1 MNRQPALPILPAPPT
16 LPVPPPAPPQQVI
29 TFRRDYN
36 SWVASETMEDYA
48 LRFTPRTFRKW
59 SEWRVANTAFG
70 AASFLILEAVGA
82 TLLVQHGFANAALAI
97 LATGLII
104 FLAGLPISVYAAR
117 YGVDMD
123 LLTRGAGFGYLGS
136 TLTSLIYASFTF
148 IFFALEAAVMAY
160 ALELAFDIPPA
171 WGYGICALVVI
182 PLVSHGVTAI
192 SRLQVWT
199 QPLWLALLVLPLGY
213 VLVKRPDELAGLTGF
228 AGIGVGIDGQPL
240 QPGFGLMGFGAAL
253 TVGIALITQM
263 GEQADYLRFMP
274 ERQPDPPGRRWWPGP
289 AARRWW
295 GATLMGGPG
304 WVVVGVAKMMAG
316 VMLAWLA
323 LAHSVPAERAV
334 DPNQM
339 YLVAWAYVF
348 PQYGWAVAATAL
360 FVLVSQLKINVT
372 NAYAGSLAWSNFF
385 SRLTHNHPGRV
396 VWVVFNTAIAL
407 VLMEL
412 NVFQALSHVLGLYSN
427 LAIAWMMAVV
437 ADLVIN
443 KPLGL
448 SPKGIEFRRAHLYDI
463 NPVGVGAMGVASALS
478 VAAHLGAFGPMA
490 QAFSAMIALVTALVV
505 SPLIAWATGGRYYL
519 AQRTAAA
526 QAVAAGA
533 GLAGG
538 GGLGDGDND
547 AGYLGRHALRRCTI
561 CERDYEPEDM
571 AACPAYGG
579 LICSLCCTLD
589 ARCDDLCK
597 PQARLSSQWL
607 RLLKRLLP
615 ARMAPHLESGLSSYL
630 LLMGA
635 VVPGLALLFGALYVL
650 GTRSLG
656 RLDAISAA
664 AVAPLLRAGF
674 GQAFA
679 VLLLIAGMVAWWAVL
694 AQRSRALAQEESRRQ
709 TQTLHAQA
717 LVLQSQAAALGREVA
732 SHERTDAQ
740 LQQAVGQAD
749 AANQA
754 KSRFITAISHEL
766 RTPLNSILG
775 YAQLLE
781 DDPAIPAHR
790 RGAVQVIRRGGDHL
804 LSLIE
809 GTLDIARIE
818 SGRLTLESA
827 PMHFADAM
835 DELALL
841 FEPQAAARGLR
852 FEFRRTGT
860 LPGLVRADEKRLRQ
874 ILINLL
880 GNAVKFTR
888 AGRVL
893 FRVDYSREMARFEVE
908 DTGPGL
914 SDAELGQ
921 VFEPFVRGT
930 AAGGNATS
938 GTGLGL
944 TIARMLTGL
953 MGGELTVRSA
963 PGLGSCFA
971 VKLYLPELRA
981 RASQRVRP
989 GGVRHVGYAGPRRR
1003 LLVVDNEEADRR
1015 LLIDRLA
1022 PLGFELL
1029 PAASGEAALVLLRNE
1044 RVDAIFLD
1052 LAMPG
1057 IDGWTTLRQLRAL
1070 GLSDAPAAIVSA
1082 NAFDKGLDNGLGI
1095 RPQDFLVKPVRM
1107 TELLGWLQ
1115 DRLALQW
1122 HDAEP
1127 DPLDAAAANAAAADK
1142 PMQPPPADALRA
1154 LDELVRLG
1162 YLRGIQRKLD
1172 AIEAEHPASA
1182 AFVGR
1187 LRGLAKGF
1195 QLDTLAHLVQSAL
1208 ADLADPAVAAA
1219 AGVATPA
1226 ATTPAATPTATDS
1239 PPDLPDVR

>member
-1 MNRQPALPILPAPPT
+1 MPAQPSAAT
-16 LPVPPPAPPQQVI
+16 APQQVI
-29 TFRRDYN
+29 KFRRDYN
-36 SWVASETMEDYA
+36 SWVARETMEDYA

-117 YGVDMD
+117 HGLDMD

-136 TLTSLIYASFTF
+136 TITSLIYASFTF

-171 WGYGICALVVI
+171 WGYGLCALVVI

-199 QPLWLALLVLPLGY
+199 QPLWLALLVLPLAY
-213 VLVKRPDELAGLTGF
+213 VLVKAPGELAGLSHF
-228 AGIGVGIDGQPL
+228 AGSDGL
-240 QPGFGLMGFGAAL
+240 GAGFNVMGFGAAL

-274 ERQPDPPGRRWWPGP
+274 EKKPGGGLRWW
-289 AARRWW
+289 A
-295 GATLMGGPG
+295 ATLMGGPG
-304 WVVVGVAKMMAG
+304 WVIVGVAKMLAG
-316 VMLAWLA
+316 VMLAYLA

-339 YLVAWAYVF
+339 YLAAWEYVF
-348 PQYGWAVAATAL
+348 PHYGWAVAATAL
-360 FVLVSQLKINVT
+360 FVFVSQLKINVT

-396 VWVVFNTAIAL
+396 VWMVFNTVIAL

-427 LAIAWMMAVV
+427 IAIAWIMAVV

-448 SPKGIEFRRAHLYDI
+448 SPPGIEFRRAYLFDI
-463 NPVGVGAMGVASALS
+463 NPVGVGAMGVASVLS
-478 VAAHLGAFGPMA
+478 IAAHLGAFGAMA
-490 QAFSAMIALVTALVV
+490 QAWSAMIALVAALLT

-519 AQRTAAA
+519 ARRTRAARAVERAELAAEA
-526 QAVAAGA
+526 QGA
-533 GLAGG
+533 
-538 GGLGDGDND
+538 D
-547 AGYLGRHALRRCTI
+547 ADLGRHRLRRCVI
-561 CERDYEPEDM
+561 CERHYEPEDL
-571 AACPAYGG
+571 AACPAYAG

-589 ARCDDLCK
+589 ARCDDQCK
-597 PQARLSSQWL
+597 PQARLSAQWL
-607 RLLKRLLP
+607 RLLQRWLP
-615 ARMAPHLESGLSSYL
+615 ARMAPQLQNGLSAYL
-630 LLMGA
+630 LLMAA
-635 VVPGLALLFGALYVL
+635 VVPLLAVLFAALYGL
-650 GTRSLG
+650 GLRSLNS
-656 RLDAISAA
+656 LDAVSAA

-679 VLLLIAGMVAWWAVL
+679 VLLLAAGMVAWWAVL
-694 AQRSRALAQEESRRQ
+694 AQRSRHLAQEESRRQ
-709 TQTLHAQA
+709 TATLHKQA
-717 LVLQSQAAALGREVA
+717 LTLQTQAAALGREIE
-732 SHERTDAQ
+732 SHQQTDRQ
-740 LQQAVGQAD
+740 LQQALGLAD

-754 KSRFITAISHEL
+754 KTRYITTISHEL

-781 DDPAIPAHR
+781 DDPAIPPHR

-818 SGRLTLESA
+818 SGRLALEPA
-827 PMHFADAM
+827 AMHFAEAI
-835 DELALL
+835 DELVRM

-852 FEFRRTGT
+852 FVHQRSAN
-860 LPGLVRADEKRLRQ
+860 LPELVRTDEKRLRQ
-874 ILINLL
+874 VLINLL

-888 AGRVL
+888 SGQL
-893 FRVDYSREMARFEVE
+893 TFRVDYAREMARFEIE
-908 DTGPGL
+908 DTGPGINP
-914 SDAELGQ
+914 AELAQ
-921 VFEPFVRGT
+921 VFEPFVRGS

-944 TIARMLTGL
+944 TIARMLTVL
-953 MGGELTVRSA
+953 MGGELTVRST
-963 PGLGSCFA
+963 PGVGSCFA

-981 RASQRVRP
+981 RASQRLRP
-989 GGVRHVGYAGPRRR
+989 GEGRPTGYAGPRKR

-1015 LLIDRLA
+1015 LLMDRLA

-1029 PAASGEAALVLLRNE
+1029 QAASGEAALGLLAQQP
-1044 RVDAIFLD
+1044 VDAIFLD

-1057 IDGWTTLRQLRAL
+1057 IDGWTTLQRLRQQ
-1070 GLSDAPAAIVSA
+1070 GLSSAPAAIVSA
-1082 NAFDKGLDNGLGI
+1082 NAFDKGLDNPLGI
-1095 RPQDFLVKPVRM
+1095 APADFLVKPVRM
-1107 TELLGWLQ
+1107 AELLAWLQ
-1115 DRLALQW
+1115 RRLALQW
-1122 HDAEP
+1122 LGPGA
-1127 DPLDAAAANAAAADK
+1127 
-1142 PMQPPPADALRA
+1142 PPPLLPVPAQALMAPPREALLA

-1162 YLRGIQRKLD
+1162 YLRGIQKKLD
-1172 AIEAEHPASA
+1172 VIAAEHPASA
-1182 AFVGR
+1182 AFVDQ
-1187 LRGLAKGF
+1187 LRALASAF
-1195 QLDTLAHLVQSAL
+1195 QLDTLAQRIQAAL
-1208 ADLADPAVAAA
+1208 AAP
-1219 AGVATPA
+1219 TPA
-1226 ATTPAATPTATDS
+1226 TIAPLS
-1239 PPDLPDVR
+1239 LPENLSDAP

>member
-1 MNRQPALPILPAPPT
+1 MLDTQAPT
-16 LPVPPPAPPQQVI
+16 DLPPQQVI

-48 LRFTPRTFRKW
+48 LRFAPRTFRKW

-82 TLLVQHGFANAALAI
+82 TLLVQHGFVNAALAI

-117 YGVDMD
+117 YGLDMD

-136 TLTSLIYASFTF
+136 TITSLIYASFTF

-171 WGYGICALVVI
+171 WGYGLCALLVI

-213 VLVKRPDELAGLTGF
+213 VLVKSPDELTGLTRF
-228 AGIGVGIDGQPL
+228 AGIDGQSV
-240 QPGFGLMGFGAAL
+240 GFDLMGFGAAL
-253 TVGIALITQM
+253 TVGIALVTQM

-274 ERQPDPPGRRWWPGP
+274 ERKTDPAGSRRWWPGP
-289 AARRWW
+289 AAWRWW
-295 GATLMGGPG
+295 GGTLLGGPG
-304 WVVVGVAKMMAG
+304 WVLVGVAKMMAG
-316 VMLAWLA
+316 VMLAYLA
-323 LAHSVPAERAV
+323 LAHSVPPERAV

-339 YLVAWAYVF
+339 YLAAWEYVF
-348 PQYGWAVAATAL
+348 PNYAWAVAATAL
-360 FVLVSQLKINVT
+360 FVVVSQLKINVT

-396 VWVVFNTAIAL
+396 VWVVFNTGIAL

-412 NVFQALSHVLGLYSN
+412 NVFQVLSHVLGLYSN
-427 LAIAWMMAVV
+427 IAIAWIMAVV

-448 SPKGIEFRRAHLYDI
+448 SPPGIEFRRAHLYDI
-463 NPVGVGAMGVASALS
+463 NPVGVGAMGVASVLS
-478 VAAHLGAFGPMA
+478 VAAHLGAFGPLA
-490 QAFSAMIALVTALVV
+490 QAFSAMIALVTALSV
-505 SPLIAWATGGRYYL
+505 SPLIAWATHGRYYL
-519 AQRTAAA
+519 ARRTRAARTLE
-526 QAVAAGA
+526 VAEGLVEGRRAGTA
-533 GLAGG
+533 EGSCLA
-538 GGLGDGDND
+538 
-547 AGYLGRHALRRCTI
+547 RHALRRCVI

-597 PQARLSSQWL
+597 PQARLSAQWL
-607 RLLKRLLP
+607 QALKRLLP
-615 ARMAPHLESGLSSYL
+615 ARAVPHLENGLAAYL
-630 LLMGA
+630 LLMAA
-635 VVPGLALLFGALYVL
+635 VLPGLALLFGGFYLL
-650 GTRSLG
+650 GLRSLDQ
-656 RLDAISAA
+656 LDAISAA

-674 GQAFA
+674 GQVFA
-679 VLLLIAGMVAWWAVL
+679 VLLLIAAMVAWWAVL
-694 AQRSRALAQEESRRQ
+694 AQRSRTRAQAESRRQ
-709 TQTLHAQA
+709 TQTLHDQA
-717 LVLQSQAAALGREVA
+717 LVLQSQAQALGQEIE
-732 SHERTDAQ
+732 SHQRTDLQ
-740 LQQAVGQAD
+740 LQQAKAVAD

-754 KSRFITAISHEL
+754 KSRYITAISHEL

-781 DDPAIPAHR
+781 DDPAVPEHR
-790 RGAVQVIRRGGDHL
+790 RGAVQVIRRGGEHL

-818 SGRLTLESA
+818 SGRLALESA
-827 PMHFADAM
+827 PMHFAEGM
-835 DELALL
+835 DELVRL
-841 FEPQAAARGLR
+841 FEPQAAQRGLR
-852 FEFRRTGT
+852 FVHRRTGT
-860 LPGLVRADEKRLRQ
+860 LPELVRADEKRLRQ

-888 AGRVL
+888 AGQVT
-893 FRVDYSREMARFEVE
+893 FSVDYQREMARFEIE

-914 SDAELGQ
+914 SEAELAQ

-953 MGGELTVRSA
+953 MGGELTVSA
-963 PGLGSCFA
+963 KPGVGSCFA

-981 RASQRVRP
+981 RASQRERP
-989 GGVRHVGYAGPRRR
+989 GALRPVGYAGPRRR
-1003 LLVVDNEEADRR
+1003 LLVVDNEETDRS
-1015 LLIDRLA
+1015 LLVERLA

-1029 PAASGEAALVLLRNE
+1029 QAGSGEAALTLLGAE
-1044 RVDAIFLD
+1044 PVHAIFLD

-1057 IDGWTTLRQLRAL
+1057 IDGWATLRRLREL
-1070 GLSDAPAAIVSA
+1070 GLSPAPAAIVSA
-1082 NAFDKGLDNGLGI
+1082 NAFDQGLDNDLGI
-1095 RPQDFLVKPVRM
+1095 TPADFLVKPVRM

-1115 DRLALQW
+1115 TRLALQW
-1122 HDAEP
+1122 LYAEVPDRDANEDTNP
-1127 DPLDAAAANAAAADK
+1127 AGGLTAPGAT
-1142 PMQPPPADALRA
+1142 PPTQALQA

-1172 AIEAEHPASA
+1172 AIDAEYPDCA

-1208 ADLADPAVAAA
+1208 AGPPGEVE
-1219 AGVATPA
+1219 P
-1226 ATTPAATPTATDS
+1226 PTR
-1239 PPDLPDVR
+1239 PLVLPSDAP

>member
-1 MNRQPALPILPAPPT
+1 MSRT
-16 LPVPPPAPPQQVI
+16 LATPRTPPQQVVK
-29 TFRRDYN
+29 FRRDYN

-82 TLLVQHGFANAALAI
+82 TLLVQYGFANAALAI

-104 FLAGLPISVYAAR
+104 FAAGLPISVYAAR
-117 YGVDMD
+117 HGVDMD

-136 TLTSLIYASFTF
+136 TITSLIYASFTF

-199 QPLWLALLVLPLGY
+199 QPLWLAMLLLPLGF
-213 VLVKRPDELAGLTGF
+213 VLFKAPGELAGLTGF
-228 AGIGVGIDGQPL
+228 AGIDGRS
-240 QPGFGLMGFGAAL
+240 PGFSGLGFGAAL

-274 ERQPDPPGRRWWPGP
+274 EKRPGHAARWWFG
-289 AARRWW
+289 
-295 GATLMGGPG
+295 TLMGGPG
-304 WVVVGVAKMMAG
+304 WVVMGVLKMMAG
-316 VMLAWLA
+316 VTLAYLA
-323 LAHSVPAERAV
+323 LAHMVPPERAV

-339 YLVAWAYVF
+339 YLAAWEYVF
-348 PQYGWAVAATAL
+348 PNYSWAVAATAL

-385 SRLTHNHPGRV
+385 SRLTHHHPGRV
-396 VWVVFNTAIAL
+396 VWVVFNTVIAL

-427 LAIAWMMAVV
+427 IAIAWMMTVV

-448 SPKGIEFRRAHLYDI
+448 SPRGIEFRRAHLYDV
-463 NPVGVGAMGVASALS
+463 NPVGVGAMGVASVLS
-478 VAAHLGAFGPMA
+478 IAAHGGAFGPMA
-490 QAFSAMIALVTALVV
+490 QAWSAMIALVVAMVA

-519 AQRTAAA
+519 ARRTGAARRIEA
-526 QAVAAGA
+526 TEVARPGTPTDAPPGA
-533 GLAGG
+533 
-538 GGLGDGDND
+538 
-547 AGYLGRHALRRCTI
+547 YLGAQALRRCTI

-597 PQARLSSQWL
+597 PQARLSAQWL
-607 RLLKRLLP
+607 RLLQRLLP
-615 ARMAPHLESGLSSYL
+615 ARMAPQLQGGLSAYL
-630 LLMGA
+630 LLMCG
-635 VVPGLALLFGALYVL
+635 VVPGLALLFGALYAL
-650 GTRSLG
+650 GLRSLG
-656 RLDAISAA
+656 TLDAISAA

-709 TQTLHAQA
+709 TQALNQQA
-717 LVLQSQAAALGREVA
+717 LALHQQAAALRHEIE
-732 SHERTDAQ
+732 SHQRTDAQ
-740 LQQAVGQAD
+740 LQQAKVVAD

-754 KSRFITAISHEL
+754 KSRYITAISHEL

-818 SGRLTLESA
+818 SGRLALEPG
-827 PMHFADAM
+827 PMHFAEGM
-835 DELALL
+835 DELVRL
-841 FEPQAAARGLR
+841 FEAQAAERGLR
-852 FEFRRTGT
+852 FVHTRTGT
-860 LPGLVRADEKRLRQ
+860 LPELVRADEKRLRQ

-888 AGRVL
+888 VGQVSL
-893 FRVDYSREMARFEVE
+893 RVDYAREMARFEIE
-908 DTGPGL
+908 DTGPGM
-914 SDAELGQ
+914 SEAELAQ

-930 AAGGNATS
+930 AAGGNATT

-953 MGGELTVRSA
+953 MGGELTVRST
-963 PGLGSCFA
+963 PGQGSCFA
-971 VKLYLPELRA
+971 VRLYLPELQA
-981 RASQRVRP
+981 RASPRETRRAL
-989 GGVRHVGYAGPRRR
+989 RHTGYLGPRRR

-1015 LLIDRLA
+1015 LLVDRLA

-1029 PAASGEAALVLLRNE
+1029 QAGSGEAALALLTSLRDGE
-1044 RVDAIFLD
+1044 PVDAMFLD

-1057 IDGWTTLRQLRAL
+1057 IDGWTTLRRLRDL

-1082 NAFDKGLDNGLGI
+1082 NAFDQGLENDLGI
-1095 RPQDFLVKPVRM
+1095 ARSDFLVKPVRM
-1107 TELLGWLQ
+1107 TELQGWLQ
-1115 DRLALQW
+1115 RRLGLQW
-1122 HDAEP
+1122 VDEAALPPVEAP
-1127 DPLDAAAANAAAADK
+1127 AAALV
-1142 PMQPPPADALRA
+1142 PPPAAALQA
-1154 LDELVRLG
+1154 LAELVRLG
-1162 YLRGIQRKLD
+1162 YLRGIQKKLD
-1172 AIEAEHPASA
+1172 AIDSEHPASA
-1182 AFVGR
+1182 AFTAR
-1187 LRGLAKGF
+1187 LRALARGF
-1195 QLDTLAHLVQSAL
+1195 QLDTLASTLQTAL
-1208 ADLADPAVAAA
+1208 AEVDPA
-1219 AGVATPA
+1219 TNP
-1226 ATTPAATPTATDS
+1226 ATTR
-1239 PPDLPDVR
+1239 LPDAA

>member
-1 MNRQPALPILPAPPT
+1 MSSTQAPSRT
-16 LPVPPPAPPQQVI
+16 PPQQVV

-36 SWVASETMEDYA
+36 SWVARETMEDYA

-59 SEWRVANTAFG
+59 SPWRVANTAFG

-82 TLLVQHGFANAALAI
+82 TLLVQHGFVNAALAI

-117 YGVDMD
+117 HGVDMD

-136 TLTSLIYASFTF
+136 TITSLIYASFTF

-199 QPLWLALLVLPLGY
+199 QPLWLALLVLPLAY
-213 VLVKRPDELAGLTGF
+213 VLVRNPGELAGLGAF
-228 AGIGVGIDGQPL
+228 AGVDGRS
-240 QPGFGLMGFGAAL
+240 PGFTLMGFGAAL

-274 ERQPDPPGRRWWPGP
+274 EKQPGQAARWWL
-289 AARRWW
+289 
-295 GATLMGGPG
+295 ATLMGGPG
-304 WVVVGVAKMMAG
+304 WVVVGVAKMLAG
-316 VMLAWLA
+316 VVLAWLA
-323 LAHSVPAERAV
+323 LQHMVPPERAV

-339 YLVAWAYVF
+339 YLAAWEYVF
-348 PQYGWAVAATAL
+348 PHYGWAVAATAL
-360 FVLVSQLKINVT
+360 FVVVSQLKINVT

-385 SRLTHNHPGRV
+385 SRLTHHHPGRV
-396 VWVVFNTAIAL
+396 VWVVFNTLIAL

-427 LAIAWMMAVV
+427 IAIAWMMAVV

-448 SPKGIEFRRAHLYDI
+448 SPPGIEFRRAYLYDI
-463 NPVGVGAMGVASALS
+463 NPVGVGAMGVASLLS
-478 VAAHLGAFGPMA
+478 VAAHLGAFGPLA
-490 QAFSAMIALVTALVV
+490 QAWSAMIALVTALAV

-519 AQRTAAA
+519 ARRTRAARGVEAAEVA
-526 QAVAAGA
+526 QHGA
-533 GLAGG
+533 
-538 GGLGDGDND
+538 
-547 AGYLGRHALRRCTI
+547 YLGTHALRRCTI

-589 ARCDDLCK
+589 ARCDDQCK
-597 PQARLSSQWL
+597 PQARLAAQWL
-607 RLLKRLLP
+607 RLLQRLLP
-615 ARMAPHLESGLSSYL
+615 ARMAPHLESGLAHYL
-630 LLMGA
+630 LLMCA
-635 VVPGLALLFGALYVL
+635 VVPGLALLFGALYAL
-650 GTRSLG
+650 GLRSLSA
-656 RLDAISAA
+656 LDAISSA
-664 AVAPLLRAGF
+664 AVAPLLRTGF
-674 GQAFA
+674 AQAFA
-679 VLLLIAGMVAWWAVL
+679 VLLLIAGMVAWWLVL
-694 AQRSRALAQEESRRQ
+694 AQRSRQVAQEESRRQ
-709 TQTLHAQA
+709 TQA
-717 LVLQSQAAALGREVA
+717 LNEQAAALRDEIE
-732 SHERTDAQ
+732 SHQRTDAQ
-740 LQQAVGQAD
+740 LQQAKASAD

-754 KSRFITAISHEL
+754 KSRYITAISHEL

-781 DDPAIPAHR
+781 DDPAIPLHR
-790 RGAVQVIRRGGDHL
+790 RDAVQVIRRGGDHL

-818 SGRLTLESA
+818 SGRLALEAA

-835 DELALL
+835 DELVQL

-852 FEFRRTGT
+852 FVHRTTGT
-860 LPGLVRADEKRLRQ
+860 LPELVRADEKRLRQ

-888 AGRVL
+888 AGQVTLRI
-893 FRVDYSREMARFEVE
+893 DYAREMARFEIE
-908 DTGPGL
+908 DTGPGM
-914 SDAELGQ
+914 DETELQ
-921 VFEPFVRGT
+921 RVFEPFERGT
-930 AAGGNATS
+930 AAGGNAVG

-953 MGGELTVRSA
+953 MGGELTVRST
-963 PGLGSCFA
+963 PGVGSCFT
-971 VKLYLPELRA
+971 VRLYLPELRA
-981 RASQRVRP
+981 RASQRERP
-989 GGVRHVGYAGPRRR
+989 GARRPVGYDGPRRR
-1003 LLVVDNEEADRR
+1003 LLVVDNEAADRQ

-1029 PAASGEAALVLLRNE
+1029 QAASGEAALGLLARE
-1044 RVDAIFLD
+1044 PVDALFLD

-1057 IDGWTTLRQLRAL
+1057 IDGWTTLRRLRAE
-1070 GLSDAPAAIVSA
+1070 GLSTAPAAIVSA
-1082 NAFDKGLDNGLGI
+1082 NAFDKGLDNDLGI
-1095 RPQDFLVKPVRM
+1095 TPGDFLVKPVRM
-1107 TELLGWLQ
+1107 PELLDWLQ
-1115 DRLALQW
+1115 TRLGLQWQLSAPPAGGSASAAAGAPAEVLPPAAALQ
-1122 HDAEP
+1122 
-1127 DPLDAAAANAAAADK
+1127 
-1142 PMQPPPADALRA
+1142 A

-1162 YLRGIQRKLD
+1162 YLRGIQKKLD
-1172 AIEAEHPASA
+1172 AIDAEHPASA
-1182 AFVGR
+1182 AFVAR
-1187 LRGLAKGF
+1187 LRALARGF
-1195 QLDTLAHLVQSAL
+1195 QLDTLGQLIQTAL
-1208 ADLADPAVAAA
+1208 ASRTAVR
-1219 AGVATPA
+1219 
-1226 ATTPAATPTATDS
+1226 
-1239 PPDLPDVR
+1239 PPDDPSLQDLPQDLPKALPDAA